1 MGSGTLVI
9 TQVDLNSQGSN
20 NPFSFKEQ
28 VQVPFSLRRYEK
40 NVISLLNTPSTAT
53 SDTGTVVFKTN
64 DQQHKQWTI
73 NIWAGNPA
81 GKIQICVFVQDGN
94 KECNNLSITFPETA
108 LNKSASA
115 RLLVGNI
122 GVGDLLVNSIKTN
135 TTGGGDQVFEV
146 NSPQAAPFTLKS
158 QSEVELSANYKPVKA
173 GQDKGTLTVESDDPD
188 NPKMEIKLA
197 GGQFP
202 DIDIAPSVLAFG
214 KIDIGKSAEL
224 AITISNSGR
233 ADLIIDKVQLQQN
246 SSDEFSI
253 PALESSL
260 PYTIAPQNSKDFMVR
275 YESKYATANKMATL
289 EISSNDPD
297 LSENPYLINVSAQ
310 SEVNLPPVA
319 NITVPND
326 VIYGYDLQTPTDIM
340 LDGSKS
346 SDREGSPLTYKW
358 EMIKKPLGSKSDL
371 ASTDKVSTTF
381 KADQW
386 GSYTIGLIVFDNYKQ
401 ASGQATKS
409 LSINQ

>member
-1 MGSGTLVI
+1 
-9 TQVDLNSQGSN
+9 
-20 NPFSFKEQ
+20 
-28 VQVPFSLRRYEK
+28 
-40 NVISLLNTPSTAT
+40 
-53 SDTGTVVFKTN
+53 
-64 DQQHKQWTI
+64 
-73 NIWAGNPA
+73 
-81 GKIQICVFVQDGN
+81 
-94 KECNNLSITFPETA
+94 
-108 LNKSASA
+108 
-115 RLLVGNI
+115 
-122 GVGDLLVNSIKTN
+122 
-135 TTGGGDQVFEV
+135 
-146 NSPQAAPFTLKS
+146 
-158 QSEVELSANYKPVKA
+158 
-173 GQDKGTLTVESDDPD
+173 
-188 NPKMEIKLA
+188 MEIKLA